1 MKLFT
6 KKFTFA
12 KLMPKTNFNSNQ
24 KRKLHK
30 TRRKNY
36 NLRRWIVLAILAV
49 SLIFT
54 GFFLKNKIAFYYAM
68 YFNKYHHK
76 NLKNDEKETARIDKI
91 ITEYNDKTF
100 GFDISHY
107 QKKEDIKWDSL
118 TIANDGIKLDFVVM
132 RATMG
137 NRKKDKHF
145 DDFWETSKKNEL
157 IRGAYHFYRADEDPV
172 MQANNYLESVILES
186 GDLRPVLDIERVPRR
201 KSREKFIEDLKVW
214 LKIVEDKYGEKP
226 IIYTYYY
233 YYKDH
238 LKGEFDDYP
247 LWLANYN
254 DVMVPSPDD
263 DWKLWQFTEKGIVK
277 GINTKVDLNIYN
289 GNLWSFKKLTLE

>member
-172 MQANNYLESVILES
+172 MQANNYLESVKLES

-201 KSREKFIEDLKVW
+201 KSQEKFIEDLKVW

>member
-1 MKLFT
+1 
-6 KKFTFA
+6 
-12 KLMPKTNFNSNQ
+12 MPKTNFNSNQ

-76 NLKNDEKETARIDKI
+76 NLKNDEKEAARIDKI

-118 TIANDGIKLDFVVM
+118 TIANDGIKLDFVVR

>member
-1 MKLFT
+1 
-6 KKFTFA
+6 
-12 KLMPKTNFNSNQ
+12 MPKTNFNSNQ
-24 KRKLHK
+24 KRKLYK

-76 NLKNDEKETARIDKI
+76 NLKNDKKEAARIDKI

-172 MQANNYLESVILES
+172 MQANNYLESVKLES